1 MNVDFNVARIG
12 GPFTG
17 FLLRLDTGLPPPGKG
32 VYWLP
37 LKRF

>member
-1 MNVDFNVARIG
+1 MSVDFNVARID

-17 FLLRLDTGLPPPGKG
+17 FLLRENTGLPPPDKG
-32 VYWLP
+32 VYRLP